1 MIHILIF
8 YLPAKGF
15 RWSGSINGRI
25 NLSLRDKS
33 LNWKQK
39 EKKKK
44 MQESFFFFLICLC
57 VIMYFVIFTI
67 VFIILFSIF
76 VLFAVCCLA

>member
-39 EKKKK
+39 EKKKDAG
-44 MQESFFFFLICLC
+44 EFFFFLICLS

>member
-39 EKKKK
+39 EKKKRCRRV
-44 MQESFFFFLICLC
+44 FFFLICLS